1 MKSSLLLPALAV
13 LSTAAI
19 AADPDSQPARPDV
32 APSVTGKATIVIDV
46 NGKKETREI
55 DLGKPGLAPKGAGDG
70 VEFTKT
76 APAPQRTWL
85 GVATEEPSDDVRA
98 QLPVADGTG
107 LLVRSV
113 IADSPAAKAGLE
125 QNDVLVRFDD
135 QILAN
140 SDQLRKLV
148 GTKKDGDVVHFT
160 YLRKGHEATLEV
172 KLGTHAEEITLSG
185 GVLSFG
191 QIIGKSV
198 VGEIQDKLK
207 PLVLSLNR
215 DGKGDQ
221 IYVLHDSAKAE
232 VESNEQWRRL
242 FHNGLQVDVTEAM
255 KQLDKALRDAHV
267 DEKTI
272 LQTEK
277 AVGEAMAGVQKAIS
291 DADAAKGSIQR
302 ELQKAVEEARRAA
315 EQATRA
321 AEEAARKSQSAPPA
335 EKPQ

>member
-1 MKSSLLLPALAV
+1 MKSFLLLPSLAV
-13 LSTAAI
+13 VGTVSL
-19 AADPDSQPARPDV
+19 AADSEPKPPKPDA
-32 APSVTGKATIVIDV
+32 APSVMGKATIVIDV

-55 DLGKPGLAPKGAGDG
+55 DLGKSGLAPKGTGG
-70 VEFTKT
+70 SVEFTKT

-160 YLRKGHEATLEV
+160 CLRKGREATVEV
-172 KLGTHAEEITLSG
+172 KLGTHAEEDLAN
-185 GVLSFG
+185 GVMNLG

-207 PLVLSLNR
+207 PLVLGLSR
-215 DGKGDQ
+215 GGKGDQ
-221 IYVLHDSAKAE
+221 LYILHDPARIGSEANA
-232 VESNEQWRRL
+232 QWRV
-242 FHNGLQVDVTEAM
+242 FSNGVQVDVTEAM

-267 DEKTI
+267 DEKI
-272 LQTEK
+272 IMQTEK
-277 AVGEAMAGVQKAIS
+277 AVGEAMAGVQKAVS
-291 DADAAKGSIQR
+291 DADAAKGNIQR
-302 ELQKAVEEARRAA
+302 ELQKAVEEAKRAA

-321 AEEAARKSQSAPPA
+321 AEEAARKGQPTPPA
-335 EKPQ
+335 DKQ

>member
-1 MKSSLLLPALAV
+1 M
-13 LSTAAI
+13 
-19 AADPDSQPARPDV
+19 
-32 APSVTGKATIVIDV
+32 
-46 NGKKETREI
+46 
-55 DLGKPGLAPKGAGDG
+55 
-70 VEFTKT
+70 KT

-113 IADSPAAKAGLE
+113 IADSPAARAGLE

-160 YLRKGHEATLEV
+160 YLRKGREATAEV
-172 KLGTHAEEITLSG
+172 KLGTHAEEDLAN
-185 GVLSFG
+185 GVMNLG

-198 VGEIQDKLK
+198 VGEIQEKLK
-207 PLVLSLNR
+207 PLVLGLNR
-215 DGKGDQ
+215 SGKGDQ
-221 IYVLHDSAKAE
+221 LYILHDPARIGSEANA
-232 VESNEQWRRL
+232 QWRV
-242 FHNGLQVDVTEAM
+242 FSNGVQVDVTEAM

-272 LQTEK
+272 MQTEK
-277 AVGEAMAGVQKAIS
+277 AVGEAMAAVQKAVS
-291 DADAAKGSIQR
+291 DADAAKGSIQH

-321 AEEAARKSQSAPPA
+321 AEEAARKGQSTPPA

>member
-13 LSTAAI
+13 VGTVAM
-19 AADPDSQPARPDV
+19 AADPDPAPPKPDPT
-32 APSVTGKATIVIDV
+32 PSVTGKATIVIDV

-55 DLGKPGLAPKGAGDG
+55 DLGKSGLAPRIAGDG
-70 VEFTKT
+70 VEITKT
-76 APAPQRTWL
+76 APGQQRTWL

-113 IADSPAAKAGLE
+113 VADSPAAKAGLE

-160 YLRKGHEATLEV
+160 YLRKGREATAEV
-172 KLGTHAEEITLSG
+172 KLGTHAEEDLTS
-185 GVLSFG
+185 GVLNLG

-207 PLVLSLNR
+207 PLVLGLSR
-215 DGKGDQ
+215 GGKGDQ
-221 IYVLHDSAKAE
+221 LYIFHDATKTGAE
-232 VESNEQWRRL
+232 ANAQWRV
-242 FHNGLQVDVTEAM
+242 FSNGVQIDVTEAM

-277 AVGEAMAGVQKAIS
+277 AVGDAMAGVQKAVS
-291 DADAAKGSIQR
+291 DADAAKGSIQH

-321 AEEAARKSQSAPPA
+321 AEEAAHKSPSTPPV
-335 EKPQ
+335 ENR